1 METTIDL
8 GQADASAWLDQLE
21 SALAQRPGYEVSGQA
36 GELRVSRSYIS
47 DNRLV
52 GSVIL
57 GFLTAGIGFL
67 LLARRDTESFTV
79 AVVGGE
85 ASDSRTARVSGEWSA
100 DTESLIARQAPGESA
115 VESTASDG
123 NLKASPDPAASTLGE
138 EATPPV
144 PVVVRAPDLSDTQ
157 GDDATRRVPAPRE
170 APPSFMMQLDDGQR
184 WTLAAVN
191 IVGRGPTA
199 PVDSDGEVQLIQI
212 DDATQSVSKNHA
224 RILVEDGGIRVID
237 LQSTN
242 GTRILLPDGQRITVD
257 AAEGAVIDP
266 GAVIEIGER
275 TCAIS
280 SAGDSF
286 VS

>member
-1 METTIDL
+1 MMETTIDL

-144 PVVVRAPDLSDTQ
+144 PMVVRASLRLVGARDLSS
-157 GDDATRRVPAPRE
+157 TRCRRGLSRRRTCPCWTIR
-170 APPSFMMQLDDGQR
+170 R
-184 WTLAAVN
+184 WTSRTIESPPLSSRTSIRRRRRRIADVLRDLT
-191 IVGRGPTA
+191 VRGT
-199 PVDSDGEVQLIQI
+199 
-212 DDATQSVSKNHA
+212 
-224 RILVEDGGIRVID
+224 
-237 LQSTN
+237 
-242 GTRILLPDGQRITVD
+242 
-257 AAEGAVIDP
+257 
-266 GAVIEIGER
+266 
-275 TCAIS
+275 
-280 SAGDSF
+280 
-286 VS
+286 